1 MKTTA
6 ALFGLLASA
15 SAAAVNQKVNYDGY
29 KVFRVGTADQA
40 AVDHLKSVSEKL
52 GLQRWEAPL
61 VPGAYNDFAVAPHQ
75 LDEFHK
81 QVGDLK
87 PKVMH
92 EDLGHSITLESTPST
107 YAGKSW
113 LSSPRA

>member
-15 SAAAVNQKVNYDGY
+15 SAAAVTNKVSYDGY
-29 KVFRVGTADQA
+29 KVFRVGTVDQA

-75 LDEFHK
+75 LEQFNK
-81 QVGDLK
+81 LVGDLK

-92 EDLGHSITLESTPST
+92 EDLGHSISQESAPST
-107 YAGKSW
+107 YAGKHF
-113 LSSPRA
+113 LGDID